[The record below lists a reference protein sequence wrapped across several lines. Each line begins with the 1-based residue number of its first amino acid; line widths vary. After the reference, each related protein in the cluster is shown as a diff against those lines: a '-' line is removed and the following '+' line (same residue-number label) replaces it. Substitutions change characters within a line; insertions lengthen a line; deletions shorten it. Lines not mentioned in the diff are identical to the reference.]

1 MRVQMNMQVRDVTKE
16 PQIDAL
22 DVRDGADEVR
32 VEISGS
38 LSGSAVEELFQ
49 AWQQSMSHVFWRR
62 FVVNLSSLT
71 GYDAAGHALLHQM
84 HNFGVIFAAATAES
98 LHYLD
103 EISRPTA
110 VVDVTAPAPRR
121 SVERAMPAHRHST
134 HSGTPLAA
142 RAGVR

>member
-1 MRVQMNMQVRDVTKE
+1 MDT
-16 PQIDAL
+16 L
-22 DVRDGADEVR
+22 DIRDGADEVR

-38 LSGSAVEELFQ
+38 LSDSTVEELFQ
-49 AWQQSMSHVFWRR
+49 AWQRSMSHVFWRR
-62 FVVNLSSLT
+62 FVVNLSGLT

-110 VVDVTAPAPRR
+110 LVDVAAPILRR
-121 SVERAMPAHRHST
+121 GVERAVPVHRHST
-134 HSGTPLAA
+134 RTASVSPFAA

>member
-1 MRVQMNMQVRDVTKE
+1 MNMQVREATKGPQKDV
-16 PQIDAL
+16 L
-22 DVRDGADEVR
+22 DIRDGPDEVR
-32 VEISGS
+32 VEISGR
-38 LSGSAVEELFQ
+38 LSGSVVEELFQ

-62 FVVNLSSLT
+62 FVVNLSGMA

-110 VVDVTAPAPRR
+110 VVDVAAPAPRR
-121 SVERAMPAHRHST
+121 SVERAMPAHHHST
-134 HSGTPLAA
+134 HSGAPLAA